1 MSLLS
6 SSSGLPRGRAL
17 LLTAALAAA
26 LAACHRPK
34 DETAA
39 PAAPG
44 AEAPSTAA
52 EAAAPMAYRSNTPY
66 ASVKLDL
73 PVAVRAQPDL
83 HARLYAEEVRKLHQF
98 SEGAQADR
106 TEAGD
111 DAAIPAYEKDIAI
124 TLAAETGKLLSLKRV
139 DYDNSGGAHPNTL
152 SSGLLWDKA
161 LKREVMAADLF
172 RKGADMTIL
181 DQALCSA
188 INAAKRARV
197 PDSAVLALD
206 GRSGGCP
213 RALAT
218 AFILTPGSVPGRA
231 GGLTFLI
238 GPYEVGAYAEGP
250 YELAI
255 PAVVFRSLL
264 TAAYADEFGGDLVKA
279 GDVTPNLT

>member
-1 MSLLS
+1 MSS
-6 SSSGLPRGRAL
+6 PRAL
-17 LLTAALAAA
+17 LLTAAVVAL

-39 PAAPG
+39 PAAAG
-44 AEAPSTAA
+44 VEAPSTAA
-52 EAAAPMAYRSNTPY
+52 EAAAPMAYQARTPF

-98 SEGAQADR
+98 IEGAQADR

-111 DAAIPAYEKDIAI
+111 DATLPAYEKDITLA
-124 TLAAETGKLLSLKRV
+124 LAAETGKLLSLKRV
-139 DYDNSGGAHPNTL
+139 DFDNSGGAHPNTL
-152 SSGLLWDKA
+152 SSGVLWDKA
-161 LKREVMAADLF
+161 LKRELTAADLF
-172 RKGADMTIL
+172 RKGADMTAL

-197 PDSAVLALD
+197 RDSALLTLN

-213 RALAT
+213 RALST
-218 AFILTPGSVPGRA
+218 AFVLAPGSVPGRA
-231 GGLTFLI
+231 GGLIFLI

-250 YELAI
+250 YELAV
-255 PAVVFRSLL
+255 PVVAFRNLL
-264 TAAYADEFGGDLVKA
+264 AAAYADEFGGDLIKT
-279 GDVTPNLT
+279 GDVTPTAG